1 MRTLIWIWVACM
13 AIAQASIASARPAAG
28 QRTKYQAAVQLVNA
42 GDYEKALVAIEDA
55 LASAPNDPALLFLK
69 GQVLVKLRDYA
80 GALAAYE
87 ADLAA
92 GATGATRREAEKI
105 VGRLSVVKTTFLDI
119 ALANGPATIYLES
132 RTLGVFCTA
141 APSCN
146 KPMLPGDYK
155 VIAERAGFVV
165 WSAGVTVVASTT
177 AKVDITLVE
186 KPSPLTVRVAPAGAR
201 VTVAGTAYDAS
212 TKLAAGSHQVVASLA
227 GHVAARQ
234 QVEAH
239 EGKPIDLDIAL
250 APLVP
255 VRVKPAAAAL
265 VLDGKPVAI
274 EDGGMAVPP
283 GDHQLIVR
291 ANGYLEQTVKVPAER
306 AADYQIAVELA
317 RIPAVVAV
325 APASRFTRLRKLAL
339 GAGGVGLVA
348 AAAGVVLGVQS
359 NQHKDDAFALCPSP
373 LTPCSHAREADEAFR
388 SGRTS
393 ALRADVAFGVAGA
406 AAIAAAVLWFTGAP
420 ESQVA
425 VTPRVGAVA
434 GLDLA
439 VRF

>member
-1 MRTLIWIWVACM
+1 MRSLIWIWIVCL
-13 AIAQASIASARPAAG
+13 AIAQAGIASAGPAARP
-28 QRTKYQAAVQLVNA
+28 RTKYQAAVQLVNA

-55 LASAPNDPALLFLK
+55 LAGAPNDPAFLFLK

-105 VGRLSVVKTTFLDI
+105 VGRLGVVTTTFLDI
-119 ALANGPATIYLES
+119 TVANGPATIYLDS
-132 RTLGVFCTA
+132 RTLGVLCTA
-141 APSCN
+141 APSCS

-165 WSAGVTVVASTT
+165 WSAGVTVAASAT
-177 AKVDITLVE
+177 AKLDITLVE
-186 KPSPLTVRVAPAGAR
+186 KPSPVTVRVVPAGAQ
-201 VTVAGTAYDAS
+201 VTIDGTAYDGS
-212 TKLAAGSHQVVASLA
+212 SQLAAGSHQVIASLA

-239 EGKPIDLDIAL
+239 EGKPIDLDLAL
-250 APLVP
+250 ARLVP
-255 VRVKPAAAAL
+255 VRVTPSAAAL
-265 VLDGKPVAI
+265 ALDGKPVVI

-283 GDHQLIVR
+283 GEHVLVVR
-291 ANGYLEQTVKVPAER
+291 ANGYREQTVKVPAER

-325 APASRFTRLRKLAL
+325 APASRFTRMRKLAL

-348 AAAGVVLGVQS
+348 AAAGAVLGVQS
-359 NQHKDDAFALCPSP
+359 KQHKDDAFALCPSP
-373 LTPCSHAREADEAFR
+373 SSPCSQAREADAAYR

-393 ALRADVAFGVAGA
+393 ALRADIAFGVAGA